1 MRNELPR
8 GINQYINLDSRT
20 PIEASKLFDLICAQK
35 HTTSKQMFIF
45 GEAAA
50 CLV

>member
-20 PIEASKLFDLICAQK
+20 PIEASKLFDLICTQK
-35 HTTSKQMFIF
+35 HTTSKQMYIF